1 MPASLSP
8 VRFRANRMTVLPQTP
23 LDWVLLA
30 VAVATAII
38 IAVALQDFFLNAR
51 TNTPRMRAL
60 QDLGVAIA
68 VTHFGVIVMRGSV
81 GSNWAI
87 AGIAMYVA
95 ATLLFLSALEAARR
109 VPLPRT
115 LVDDPMPKA
124 LVTRGP
130 FAVIQHPFYVSYSLA
145 WLAAPVA
152 THGPLIT
159 LLALVAIGIYVVAAR
174 REEPALED
182 RFGEAYRT
190 YKHGTGMVLPSLASL
205 FSSRTPN

>member
-1 MPASLSP
+1 
-8 VRFRANRMTVLPQTP
+8 MTVLPQTP

-30 VAVATAII
+30 VALATAII
-38 IAVALQDFFLNAR
+38 IAVALQDFFLDAR
-51 TNTPRMRAL
+51 TNTPRLRAL
-60 QDLGVAIA
+60 QDLGVALA

-81 GSNWAI
+81 GPNWAI

-115 LVDDPMPKA
+115 FVDDPMPKA
-124 LVTRGP
+124 LITRGP
-130 FAVIQHPFYVSYSLA
+130 FALIRHPFYVSYSLA

-152 THGPLIT
+152 THAPVVTAMSLM
-159 LLALVAIGIYVVAAR
+159 AIGIYVAAAR
-174 REEPALED
+174 REERMLEE

-190 YKHGTGMVLPSLASL
+190 YKHGTGMVVPSLAGLLASR
-205 FSSRTPN
+205 SSN

>member
-1 MPASLSP
+1 
-8 VRFRANRMTVLPQTP
+8 MTLLPQTP

-30 VAVATAII
+30 VALATAII
-38 IAVALQDFFLNAR
+38 IAVSMQDFFLDAR
-51 TNTPRMRAL
+51 ENTPRMRAL
-60 QDLGVAIA
+60 QDLGVALA
-68 VTHFGVIVMRGSV
+68 VTHFGVIVLRGSA
-81 GSNWAI
+81 GPNWAI

-95 ATLLFLSALEAARR
+95 ATLLFLSSLEAARR

-130 FAVIQHPFYVSYSLA
+130 FAVIRHPFYVSYSLA

-152 THGPLIT
+152 THGPFVT
-159 LLALVAIGIYVVAAR
+159 VMALVAIGIYVIAAR
-174 REEPALED
+174 REERALEE

-190 YKHGTGMVLPSLASL
+190 YKHGTGMVLPSLSSL
-205 FSSRTPN
+205 LASRTSN

>member
-1 MPASLSP
+1 MQ
-8 VRFRANRMTVLPQTP
+8 VLPQTP

-30 VAVATAII
+30 VALATAII
-38 IAVALQDFFLNAR
+38 IAVAVQDFFVDAR
-51 TNTPRMRAL
+51 TNSPRVRAM
-60 QDLGVAIA
+60 QDVGVAFA
-68 VTHFGVIVMRGSV
+68 VSHFGAIVLRGSA
-81 GSNWAI
+81 GPNWAI

-124 LVTRGP
+124 LITNGP
-130 FAVIQHPFYVSYSLA
+130 FALIRHPFYLAYSLA

-152 THGPLIT
+152 THGPLI
-159 LLALVAIGIYVVAAR
+159 AVFAFIAITAYVVAAR
-174 REEPALED
+174 REERLLED

-190 YKHGTGMVLPSLASL
+190 YKLGTGRLLPPVARL
-205 FSSRTPN
+205 FAGRSSH